1 MTDQPV
7 QHTWTVREVVR
18 WMTQRFTEAH
28 LDSPRLDA
36 ELVCAHVLGCDRV
49 GLYLA
54 MDRPLSGAER
64 DALRALVRRRLA
76 REPVAYLIG
85 RREFYGL
92 AFAVTPDVLIPRP
105 DTETLVEA
113 ALGLA
118 PAEDPVRVL
127 DVGTGSGAIAVALA
141 HVRPAWRVTATDVS
155 PGALEVARGNARR
168 HGAALELVEG
178 DLFTPVAGRRFDVIA
193 SNPPYIPRGLA
204 VQPELRHEPAGALF
218 ADGEGLTLLFELLDR
233 APTHLEPGGHL
244 LLEFGERQDGPLV
257 RRAREAGVWS
267 RVAVLT
273 DLSGSP
279 RVLHARL

>member
-1 MTDQPV
+1 MTDQTA

-18 WMTQRFTEAH
+18 WMTQRFTEEK

-36 ELVCAHVLGCDRV
+36 ELIGAHVLGCDRV

-54 MDRPLSGAER
+54 MDRPLSGTER

-92 AFAVTPDVLIPRP
+92 AFTVTADVLVPRP

-118 PAEDPVRVL
+118 PAEAPVRVL

-141 HVRPAWRVTATDVS
+141 HTRPAWRVTATDVS
-155 PGALEVARGNARR
+155 PQALEVARGNARR
-168 HGAALELVEG
+168 HGTGVELLEG
-178 DLFTPVAGRRFDVIA
+178 SLFVPVAGRRFDLIA
-193 SNPPYIPRGLA
+193 SNPPYIPHGTA

-218 ADGEGLTLLFELLDR
+218 ADDDGLALLFGLLDR

-244 LLEFGERQDGPLV
+244 LLEFGERQDGPLA
-257 RRAREAGVWS
+257 RRARESGAWS
-267 RVAVLT
+267 AVAVLA
-273 DLSGSP
+273 DLSGTP